1 MSKRQT
7 FRLPFSCSSRVLE
20 EFIDIIIANRYNLN
34 IALLHLQMMGQKEK
48 SICVS

>member
-7 FRLPFSCSSRVLE
+7 FGLPFSCSSRVLE
-20 EFIDIIIANRYNLN
+20 EFIDIIITNRYNLN
-34 IALLHLQMMGQKEK
+34 ITFLYLQMMGQKEE